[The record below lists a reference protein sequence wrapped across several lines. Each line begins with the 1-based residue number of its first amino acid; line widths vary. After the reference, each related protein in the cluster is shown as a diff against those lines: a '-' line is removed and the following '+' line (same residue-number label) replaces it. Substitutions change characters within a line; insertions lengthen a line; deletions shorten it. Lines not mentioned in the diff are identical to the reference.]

1 MTAAWWR
8 IVLGGG
14 NDAGEAGD
22 AGDTGDDRILF
33 LEAINS
39 GALAD

>member
-14 NDAGEAGD
+14 NDAVEAGD

>member
-1 MTAAWWR
+1 M
-8 IVLGGG
+8 LDGG

>member
-1 MTAAWWR
+1 MAAASRR

-14 NDAGEAGD
+14 HDAGEAGET
-22 AGDTGDDRILF
+22 GDTGDDRILF